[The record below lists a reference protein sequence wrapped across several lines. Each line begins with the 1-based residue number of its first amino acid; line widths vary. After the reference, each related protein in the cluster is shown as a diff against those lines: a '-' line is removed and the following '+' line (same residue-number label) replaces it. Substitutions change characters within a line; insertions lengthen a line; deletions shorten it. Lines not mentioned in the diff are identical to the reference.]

1 MLAILTII
9 QSQDADA
16 ALERLQRL
24 NLPCL
29 ERIASSG
36 SFLREN
42 NTALWIAASKGQVDQ
57 VLVAL
62 RDTCHRRTNFTPSYY
77 IETAPMMFALPLE
90 VEVGGATVFICD
102 IEQYEVF

>member
-1 MLAILTII
+1 MQAILTII

-16 ALERLQRL
+16 VLQRLQSL

-36 SFLREN
+36 SFLRQS
-42 NTALWIAASKGQVDQ
+42 NTALWIAAPEVQVSQ
-57 VLVAL
+57 VLNAL
-62 RDTCHRRTNFTPSYY
+62 RDTCHRRTSFTPSYY

-102 IEQYEVF
+102 IERYEVF